1 MIGAVIARKKVR
13 ASFECLNHRDLNTF
27 LRTWAE
33 DATFIYPGNLSV
45 SGTMEGKSA
54 IHEWFQKM
62 LDQFPEINFTV
73 KNVCVKNIFAF
84 SGTNV
89 LAAEWDVALTNR
101 NGKDSQNSGITMIT
115 LKKGKA
121 VEVRDYLHLGEA
133 SKQAWGED

>member
-13 ASFECLNHRDLNTF
+13 ASFECLNQRDLNTF
-27 LRTWAE
+27 LHNWAE
-33 DATFIYPGNLSV
+33 DATFIYPGDLSV

-62 LDQFPEINFTV
+62 MDQFPEINFTV
-73 KNVCVKNIFAF
+73 KNVCVKNILAF

-89 LAAEWDVALTNR
+89 LAVEWDVALTNR
-101 NGKDSQNSGITMIT
+101 NGTEFQNSGVTMIT

-121 VEVRDYLHLGEA
+121 VEVRDYLHLSEA